1 MSRTSVGR
9 PVSLPSALAKLL
21 LPLPGTPRRR
31 TPRGLTFLLGC
42 SARLQK
48 LFRLD
53 SPPKDANDSLPRC
66 SRLLPITQSGDH
78 RRQLALAEGNPH
90 RSLRPQGLITGV
102 LIVTKWLMLKMT
114 LSASASFR
122 DGKAARAIMPRKESE
137 FREGFSERRCR
148 RAGVN
153 KKW

>member
-66 SRLLPITQSGDH
+66 SRKRLVFLRAWALRSQITWDKK
-78 RRQLALAEGNPH
+78 ALCLVSDSANEP
-90 RSLRPQGLITGV
+90 
-102 LIVTKWLMLKMT
+102 
-114 LSASASFR
+114 SAS
-122 DGKAARAIMPRKESE
+122 
-137 FREGFSERRCR
+137 
-148 RAGVN
+148 
-153 KKW
+153 